1 MTTEQYQFT
10 DDGTI
15 PNSVFPMV
23 VYKKMFSVTE
33 NLTDEMERVFAD
45 NNWKNAWRN
54 GVYDYHHFHS
64 IAHEVLG
71 VYSGSAQ
78 LRLGGESGKTLTVEA
93 GDVLVL
99 PAGTGHKKI
108 SASDDFGVVGAYPGG
123 SDYDIRTG
131 EESERELYCKT
142 LQKYPF
148 LTTTP
153 FRAATMGS
161 LIFGNN
167 FSYEKSN
174 NDSYDAGVIC
184 ICKCTGKIA

>member
-15 PNSVFPMV
+15 PNSVFPMI
-23 VYKKMFSVTE
+23 VYRKAFGVSE
-33 NLTDEMERVFAD
+33 NLADEMERVFAD

-78 LRLGGESGKTLTVEA
+78 LRLGGEGGKTVTVEA

-131 EESERELYCKT
+131 KESERET
-142 LQKYPF
+142 VLQNIAKVSFPDND
-148 LTTTP
+148 P
-153 FRAATMGS
+153 VQ
-161 LIFGNN
+161 GNN
-167 FSYEKSN
+167 NGITNFWK
-174 NDSYDAGVIC
+174 
-184 ICKCTGKIA
+184 